1 MEVLLFLLL
10 VIFGLVGYGMLKRF
24 LLDQTL
30 VKQREM
36 VHKERI
42 MAMEKGLPVDNL
54 QLPERPEVSDSSI
67 QEKVLVW
74 VRIIALGFGLFLI
87 PAGIG
92 ICVAFHYS
100 GAVDLQ
106 PVWTVGLIP
115 ILCGFGLL
123 LFFLLSKGFKEDLKS
138 R

>member
-10 VIFGLVGYGMLKRF
+10 VVFGFVGYGMLKRF

-36 VHKERI
+36 IHKERI
-42 MAMEKGLPVDNL
+42 MAMEKGLPIDNL
-54 QLPERPEVSDSSI
+54 QLPEHTVMSDGSL

-74 VRIIALGFGLFLI
+74 VRLIALGFGLFLI

-92 ICVAFHYS
+92 ICIAFHFS
-100 GAVDLQ
+100 GNLDLQ

-138 R
+138 K